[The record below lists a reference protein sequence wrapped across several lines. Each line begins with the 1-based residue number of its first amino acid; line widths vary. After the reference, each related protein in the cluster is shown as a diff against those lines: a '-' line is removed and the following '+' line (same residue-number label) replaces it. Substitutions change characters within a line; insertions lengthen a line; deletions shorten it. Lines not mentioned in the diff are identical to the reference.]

1 MVRSSH
7 RRCSVRKGVLR
18 NFAKLSGKH
27 LCQSLFFNKVAV
39 LRPVTI
45 SKKQTLRQMFSCEFC
60 VISKSKFFTEH
71 LWATASVWSKLSLF
85 KWWYCWQLTL
95 SLKYYCL
102 RHSGSSG
109 IQKFSLSTNHGDR
122 HFYILW
128 LLTLKNVFRQPC
140 NDVFPW
146 WKPPSKQ
153 KVPIKLLIFKG
164 SLKSFVWKNNLES
177 G

>member
-39 LRPVTI
+39 LRAVTI
-45 SKKQTLRQMFSCEFC
+45 TKKQTLRQMFSCEFC

-71 LWATASVWSKLSLF
+71 LWATASVWSKWSLF

-102 RHSGSSG
+102 RHSRSSG
-109 IQKFSLSTNHGDR
+109 IQKFSLSTNHETDI
-122 HFYILW
+122 FIVSDSSLW
-128 LLTLKNVFRQPC
+128 KMYFASHVMMFSHDENHL
-140 NDVFPW
+140 
-146 WKPPSKQ
+146 
-153 KVPIKLLIFKG
+153 
-164 SLKSFVWKNNLES
+164 
-177 G
+177 

>member
-39 LRPVTI
+39 LRAVTI
-45 SKKQTLRQMFSCEFC
+45 TKKQTLRQMFSCEFC

-95 SLKYYCL
+95 SLKYYC
-102 RHSGSSG
+102 RPTMGTDIFIFSDSSLW
-109 IQKFSLSTNHGDR
+109 KMYFASHVMMFSHDEN
-122 HFYILW
+122 
-128 LLTLKNVFRQPC
+128 LL
-140 NDVFPW
+140 
-146 WKPPSKQ
+146 
-153 KVPIKLLIFKG
+153 
-164 SLKSFVWKNNLES
+164 
-177 G
+177 